1 MSRRRRER
9 ALAPT
14 PAEPLDRGR
23 ALARF
28 RCLVAR
34 RVEIGF
40 GFVPL
45 GPVAQAE
52 SPRELDETFEE
63 WLAAETSRQRPS

>member
-9 ALAPT
+9 ALAPRG
-14 PAEPLDRGR
+14 PEPVNHER

-28 RCLVAR
+28 RCLVGR
-34 RVEIGF
+34 RVEI